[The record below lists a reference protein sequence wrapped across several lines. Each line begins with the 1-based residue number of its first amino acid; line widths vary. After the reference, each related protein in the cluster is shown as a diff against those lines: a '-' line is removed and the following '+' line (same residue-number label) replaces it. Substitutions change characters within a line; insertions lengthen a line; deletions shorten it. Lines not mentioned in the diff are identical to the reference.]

1 MNKIILASSSIYRQE
16 LLKRLPINFSS
27 ISPNIDETR
36 INGENFEDL
45 ARRLSNE
52 KAEAISIKNPSAFV
66 IGSDQTAELNKREVR
81 KPLSIERAFIQLN
94 ELSGQTLNF
103 FSGVCLKNAQKN
115 ISADEVVKFS
125 VTYKKLSE
133 KQIKSYLEMEDP
145 SHCVGSIKSEGLGI
159 TLLEEIQCND
169 PSAVIGLPLIKL
181 SKMFERFGVV

>member
-1 MNKIILASSSIYRQE
+1 MSKIILASSSVYRQE
-16 LLKRLPINFSS
+16 LLKRLPIKFIST
-27 ISPNIDETR
+27 SPNINEVRKND
-36 INGENFEDL
+36 ENFEDL

-66 IGSDQTAELNKREVR
+66 IGSDQTAEFNNKEVR
-81 KPLSIERAFIQLN
+81 KPLSLDKAFIQLN

-103 FSGVCLKNAQKN
+103 YSGVCLKNAQKN

-133 KQIKSYLEMEDP
+133 DQIKNYLKVEDP
-145 SHCVGSIKSEGLGI
+145 SQCVGSIKSEGLGI

-169 PSAVIGLPLIKL
+169 PTAVIGLPLIKL
-181 SKMFERFGVV
+181 SQMFEKYGVI

>member
-16 LLKRLPINFSS
+16 LLKRLPVTFSS

-52 KAEAISIKNPSAFV
+52 KAAAISIKNPSAFV
-66 IGSDQTAELNKREVR
+66 IGSDQTAELNKREIR
-81 KPLSIERAFIQLN
+81 KPLSIEKAFIQLN

-103 FSGVCLKNAQKN
+103 FSGICLKNAQKN
-115 ISADEVVKFS
+115 ISTDEVVKFS